1 MRIFPF
7 ISNLLRLMMEK
18 INPYINDGEN
28 SGKIL
33 GNYAIG
39 GKSTEI
45 GYVYKESMIPYFFLR
60 FLKVYSVSRRCPFL
74 TPYMVPL
81 QTLNCA
87 I

>member
-1 MRIFPF
+1 
-7 ISNLLRLMMEK
+7 MMEK

-45 GYVYKESMIPYFFLR
+45 GYVYKEYTIPYFFL
-60 FLKVYSVSRRCPFL
+60 
-74 TPYMVPL
+74 
-81 QTLNCA
+81 
-87 I
+87 